1 MGGLH
6 CTVCQHPSRTTIDK
20 LLASGASSG
29 RAVARRF
36 NLSKDAIRRHG
47 KAHIVRAVQR
57 SIRRREER
65 HEDAV
70 SDVFTARLEAAHAAA
85 SRALARA
92 ETEPDGFKH
101 VAPLIGQVFRGVE
114 LLGRATGRLDGQ
126 GARRETIR
134 VNALVLMPTPTTR
147 AVAAPTIELKPLEPS
162 DSD

>member
-1 MGGLH
+1 MGNPN
-6 CTVCQHPSRTTIDK
+6 CTVCLHPDRMAIDK
-20 LLASGASSG
+20 LLASGARSA
-29 RAVARRF
+29 RAVARQC

-47 KAHIVRAVQR
+47 NSHIVRAVQR

-70 SDVFTARLEAAHAAA
+70 NDAFTARLEAAHAAA

-101 VAPLIGQVFRGVE
+101 VAPLIGQLFRGVE

-126 GARRETIR
+126 GARKETIH
-134 VNALVLMPTPTTR
+134 VNTLILMPTPGPR
-147 AVAAPTIELKPLEPS
+147 AVGLPTIELKTLESP
-162 DSD
+162 D